1 MLLPLYLTSK
11 QRFSKS
17 FQCVIESGFVF
28 GALFC
33 IIINLLCDKMWLLLL
48 MFDITVGEELNC
60 LSTVSNCDE
69 NMMMKLL
76 YLENKLTNLTARVT
90 ELVAVV
96 EL

>member
-1 MLLPLYLTSK
+1 
-11 QRFSKS
+11 
-17 FQCVIESGFVF
+17 
-28 GALFC
+28 
-33 IIINLLCDKMWLLLL
+33 